1 MLKTNGQQVVR
12 SQADTQRAD
21 VLSRRALA
29 KSTLA
34 LLGTLSLTQVAGA
47 QNYPNRNV
55 RIIIPFS
62 AGGGADVLL
71 RIVANGLAERW
82 KQSVIVENRVGG
94 NTVIGTVAAINSPPD
109 GYTMYFAGDQTI
121 TINPGLIS
129 VPYNVERDLVPI
141 TQVANNPML
150 LVVNKSVP
158 ANTLQ
163 EFIALAKSRPKSITF
178 GSSGAGSI
186 QRMIMENFAQSAGI
200 ELVHIP
206 YRGSNET
213 VAGMLAGDIHAT
225 FNGVSN
231 FVELLKADKLR
242 ALAIAT
248 RERSPQ
254 LPDVPAAWEA
264 GDEKLRTLQTGS
276 WFGFFAPAGT
286 PAEIIAQVQRDVA
299 DVLAKPQVKQAVE
312 LRRLPAGGQFIAGV
326 RERHPRRNGALGA
339 SDQGRK
345 YQGGLRTIVQQRRR
359 IAAVAIL
366 AACETL
372 PADYHPPAT

>member
-1 MLKTNGQQVVR
+1 MNGVHDMGGMRGCEQFKPNSIR
-12 SQADTQRAD
+12 QRASG
-21 VLSRRALA
+21 LTRRAFA
-29 KSTLA
+29 TSALA
-34 LLGTLSLTQVAGA
+34 LLGTLSLTQTAGA

-71 RIVANGLAERW
+71 RIVANGLSERW

-94 NTVIGTVAAINSPPD
+94 NTVIGTVAAINSAPD
-109 GYTMYFAGDQTI
+109 GYTLYFAGDQTI
-121 TINPGLIS
+121 TINPGLTS
-129 VPYNVERDLVPI
+129 VPYRVERDLVPI

-163 EFIALAKSRPKSITF
+163 EFIALAKAKPKSITF
-178 GSSGAGSI
+178 GSSRAGSI
-186 QRMIMENFAQSAGI
+186 QRMIMENFAQVAGI

-213 VAGMLAGDIHAT
+213 VAGMLAGDIHTT

-286 PAEIIAQVQRDVA
+286 PADIIVQVQRDVA
-299 DVLAKPQVKQAVE
+299 EVLASPEVKKTVE
-312 LRRLPAGGQFIAGV
+312 LRGFQP
-326 RERHPRRNGALGA
+326 
-339 SDQGRK
+339 
-345 YQGGLRTIVQQRRR
+345 
-359 IAAVAIL
+359 VANSSEEFAKVIRD
-366 AACETL
+366 ETARWAQVIKDGNIK
-372 PADYHPPAT
+372 AD

>member
-1 MLKTNGQQVVR
+1 MLKTYPGSTAGVNGLANQSHSMTRR
-12 SQADTQRAD
+12 SFAGSA
-21 VLSRRALA
+21 
-29 KSTLA
+29 LA
-34 LLGTLSLTQVAGA
+34 LLSSVSLTSKVTAA
-47 QNYPNRNV
+47 NYPTRTV
-55 RIIIPFS
+55 RILIPFS

-71 RIVANGLAERW
+71 RIVANALAERW
-82 KQSVIVENRVGG
+82 KQSVVVENRAGG
-94 NTVIGTVAAINSPPD
+94 NTVIGTVAAVNSAPD
-109 GYTMYFAGDQTI
+109 GYTLLFAGDQSI
-121 TINPGLIS
+121 TINPALS
-129 VPYNVERDLVPI
+129 AVPYSVEKDLVPI

-158 ANTLQ
+158 VKNLQ
-163 EFIALAKSRPKSITF
+163 EFIVLAKEKPKGITF

-186 QRMIMENFAQSAGI
+186 QRLIMENFAQAAGI
-200 ELVHIP
+200 ELLHVP

-264 GDEKLRTLQTGS
+264 GEEKLRTLQTGS

-286 PAEIIAQVQRDVA
+286 PAEIVAQVRKDVA
-299 DVLAKPQVKQAVE
+299 EVLASPEVRKTVE
-312 LRRLPAGGQFIAGV
+312 LRGFQP
-326 RERHPRRNGALGA
+326 
-339 SDQGRK
+339 
-345 YQGGLRTIVQQRRR
+345 
-359 IAAVAIL
+359 VANSPEEFAQVIRDES
-366 AACETL
+366 ARWAQVIKEGNIK
-372 PADYHPPAT
+372 PD

>member
-1 MLKTNGQQVVR
+1 MLIHWLRTTSIRRKAGSSANALTRRVFVTSGTILVAALPF
-12 SQADTQRAD
+12 SQPAA
-21 VLSRRALA
+21 
-29 KSTLA
+29 
-34 LLGTLSLTQVAGA
+34 A
-47 QNYPNRNV
+47 QSYPNKNV

-71 RIVANGLAERW
+71 RILANALTERW
-82 KQSVIVENRVGG
+82 KQTVIVENRVGG

-109 GYTMYFAGDQTI
+109 GYTLYFAGDQTI
-121 TINPGLIS
+121 TINPGLMS
-129 VPYNVERDLVPI
+129 VPYNVEKDLVPI

-163 EFIALAKSRPKSITF
+163 EFIALAKAKPKSITF

-200 ELVHIP
+200 ELLHVP

-254 LPDVPAAWEA
+254 LPNVPAAWEA
-264 GDEKLRTLQTGS
+264 GDEKLKNLQTGS
-276 WFGFFAPAGT
+276 WFGLFAPAGT
-286 PAEIIAQVQRDVA
+286 PKEIVAQVRQDIAELLSAPELKKAIEQRGFQPVA
-299 DVLAKPQVKQAVE
+299 STPEEFAQVIKQ
-312 LRRLPAGGQFIAGV
+312 
-326 RERHPRRNGALGA
+326 
-339 SDQGRK
+339 
-345 YQGGLRTIVQQRRR
+345 
-359 IAAVAIL
+359 
-366 AACETL
+366 ET
-372 PADYHPPAT
+372 ARWAQVIKDGNIKAE

>member
-1 MLKTNGQQVVR
+1 MNQSIQKRSGQT
-12 SQADTQRAD
+12 AAGGRAHGI
-21 VLSRRALA
+21 SRRAFTVSA
-29 KSTLA
+29 LA
-34 LLGTLSLTQVAGA
+34 LLGGLALTQAAAA

-94 NTVIGTVAAINSPPD
+94 NTVVGTVAAINSAPD
-109 GYTMYFAGDQTI
+109 GYTLYFAGDQTI
-121 TINPGLIS
+121 TINPGLTS

-163 EFIALAKSRPKSITF
+163 EFIALAKSKPKSITF

-186 QRMIMENFAQSAGI
+186 QRMIMENFAQAAGI
-200 ELVHIP
+200 ELIHVP

-213 VAGMLAGDIHAT
+213 VAGMLGGDIHAT
-225 FNGVSN
+225 FNGVAN

-248 RERSPQ
+248 RERSPE
-254 LPDVPAAWEA
+254 LPNVPAAWEA

-286 PAEIIAQVQRDVA
+286 PAEIVAQVRKDVA
-299 DVLAKPQVKQAVE
+299 EVMATPQIKQAVE
-312 LRRLPAGGQFIAGV
+312 LRGFQPVANTPAEFAQVIK
-326 RERHPRRNGALGA
+326 
-339 SDQGRK
+339 D
-345 YQGGLRTIVQQRRR
+345 
-359 IAAVAIL
+359 
-366 AACETL
+366 ETARWAQVIKDGNIK
-372 PADYHPPAT
+372 AD

>member
-1 MLKTNGQQVVR
+1 MHLIAGSGPDDSLSQDRMQIFQGEDMLKSPVQQVV
-12 SQADTQRAD
+12 SHRA
-21 VLSRRALA
+21 VRLGAGAATRRAFA
-29 KSTLA
+29 ASTLA
-34 LLGTLSLTQVAGA
+34 LLGALSLTQVAGA

-71 RIVANGLAERW
+71 RIVANALSERW

-109 GYTMYFAGDQTI
+109 GYTLYFAGDQTI
-121 TINPGLIS
+121 TINPGLTT
-129 VPYNVERDLVPI
+129 VPYKVERDLVPI

-163 EFIALAKSRPKSITF
+163 EFIALAKSKPKSITF

-186 QRMIMENFAQSAGI
+186 QRMIMENFAQAAGI
-200 ELVHIP
+200 EMVHVP

-231 FVELLKADKLR
+231 FVELLKADRLR

-264 GDEKLRTLQTGS
+264 GGEKLRTLQTGS

-286 PAEIIAQVQRDVA
+286 PAEIVAQVRQDVA
-299 DVLAKPQVKQAVE
+299 DVLATPQVKQAVE
-312 LRRLPAGGQFIAGV
+312 LRGFQPVANSPAEFAQVI
-326 RERHPRRNGALGA
+326 R
-339 SDQGRK
+339 D
-345 YQGGLRTIVQQRRR
+345 
-359 IAAVAIL
+359 
-366 AACETL
+366 ETARWAQVIKDGNIK
-372 PADYHPPAT
+372 AD